1 LPFSR
6 KCEIEADY
14 IGLILMAQA
23 CYDPREA
30 SKVWERMSIAQKNSP
45 PQFLSTHP
53 AHESRIRKI
62 NEWMPEALQ
71 KREQSDCVNEYAG
84 FMDTMNHFRDQ
95 WVKW

>member
-1 LPFSR
+1 
-6 KCEIEADY
+6 
-14 IGLILMAQA
+14 MAQA

-30 SKVWERMSIAQKNSP
+30 SKVWERMSIAQKASP

-71 KREQSDCVNEYAG
+71 KRNESDCVNEYAG
-84 FMDTMNHFRDQ
+84 FMDTMDYFRDK
-95 WVKW
+95 WVRW